1 MFKELKRI
9 WAEQSFTSII
19 VEEFSSMLNN
29 SEEMLSYALKV
40 LTHKGKAQDIQENI
54 YIKDQKINITEQEIR
69 KRILIRLSTS
79 PGGNIPA
86 CLVLIS
92 IAKDAERVGDY
103 VKNIFELSNMVFR
116 DFKNGEKIF
125 YCLFEEIGTDVKN
138 LFKTVKIAFKNSD
151 TELALEVSAKA
162 RDISKRCENIITKV
176 VKSDYSADQAV
187 VLTLGARYLKRIAV
201 HLSNIASSIFLP
213 MPEMDFIRGAFTMKN
228 NK

>member
-1 MFKELKRI
+1 MFRELKRI
-9 WAEQSFTSII
+9 WAEKAFTSRI
-19 VEEFSSMLNN
+19 VEEFSSMLGS

-40 LTHKGKAQDIQENI
+40 LTHKGKAQNFQENI

-79 PGGNIPA
+79 PGGNVPA

-92 IAKDAERVGDY
+92 IAKDAERLGDY

-116 DFKNGEKIF
+116 DFKKGEKLF
-125 YCLFEEIGTDVKN
+125 DYLFEEIGNDVKN
-138 LFKTVKIAFKNSD
+138 LFKTVNIAFKNSD
-151 TELALEVSAKA
+151 AELALEVSAKA
-162 RDISKRCENIITKV
+162 RNISKQCEDIITKV

-187 VLTLGARYLKRIAV
+187 VLTLGARYLKRIAL

-213 MPEMDFIRGAFTMKN
+213 MPEMDYIKGGFKMKDD
-228 NK
+228 K